1 MNIESA
7 IKLNNNQP
15 QVSILLNAL
24 AINHSHEQVG
34 TLLVL
39 AVADSIHSTATDH
52 MRFNIDVQ
60 PSSELDT
67 ERYGVSDTLDIDLA
81 KFDDLEALQKHI
93 KINVQTRLIASA
105 IACDTVGEEVIEA
118 FTEWNESQSSEPFD
132 LEAPDSFHI
141 IDIANNV
148 ANQISKVI
156 EKYFLLSV
164 KDRAAA

>member
-7 IKLNNNQP
+7 IKLKNNQP
-15 QVSILLNAL
+15 QVSILLDAL

-34 TLLVL
+34 TLLVF
-39 AVADSIHSTATDH
+39 AVADSIHCTATNH
-52 MRFNIDVQ
+52 IRFNIDVQ

-67 ERYGVSDTLDIDLA
+67 ERYDVGNTLDIDLA

-93 KINVQTRLIASA
+93 KINVQTSLIASA
-105 IACDTVGEEVIEA
+105 ITCDTVGDEVIEA
-118 FTEWNESQSSEPFD
+118 FTEWNESQSPEPFD